1 MRKNRPIDATTST
14 PAPTPAAP
22 AADTPEQDGPRWH
35 WVVIDT
41 MGDTEPSLILDGN
54 VPRNFS
60 RLNRASI
67 ARNGT
72 VNRLLPTLVAEVR
85 RTGQTASKYF
95 PSGPDEHMQRLIAVP
110 VLGPSGDVHAVA
122 AWAGPLAEPLPRMP
136 IIGALSWTPSGVVT
150 ATPPA
155 QFLFRDPSGDLLSGH
170 TIPQML
176 SHFDIWD
183 DRSTFLAMFNV
194 TKLGAQA
201 PTDSWCGTAT
211 KTYED
216 GSPHHLFLAARA
228 TGTDTGR
235 VVRAVVA
242 DITGG
247 INPAR
252 PDLTLAAIRHM
263 PIAPGHALALCDLKT
278 GFIHEWLT
286 APTSPLASWRHHN
299 PEFSV
304 DDRIAVVTACF
315 DLASGRAETASIRA
329 HVRFSPTS
337 PWIELIGHWTLL
349 MAGDRPQALIDITP
363 LSEISTPVVA
373 DCPMCQDMA
382 QHIPAP

>member
-1 MRKNRPIDATTST
+1 
-14 PAPTPAAP
+14 
-22 AADTPEQDGPRWH
+22 
-35 WVVIDT
+35 
-41 MGDTEPSLILDGN
+41 
-54 VPRNFS
+54 
-60 RLNRASI
+60 
-67 ARNGT
+67 
-72 VNRLLPTLVAEVR
+72 
-85 RTGQTASKYF
+85 
-95 PSGPDEHMQRLIAVP
+95 
-110 VLGPSGDVHAVA
+110 
-122 AWAGPLAEPLPRMP
+122 MP

-286 APTSPLASWRHHN
+286 APTSPWPAG
-299 PEFSV
+299 
-304 DDRIAVVTACF
+304 VTTTPN
-315 DLASGRAETASIRA
+315 SPSMTASPWSPRA
-329 HVRFSPTS
+329 STWPQGEPKPPPSALTCASP
-337 PWIELIGHWTLL
+337 
-349 MAGDRPQALIDITP
+349 RPRHG
-363 LSEISTPVVA
+363 SNS
-373 DCPMCQDMA
+373 
-382 QHIPAP
+382 